1 MFPTAVQKFP
11 RYFEVYIEVFAVFQS
26 SRVFILLFL
35 TEPLQ
40 MFRGTQF
47 EKRRSTCTL
56 HFFKWQVTVESVCGI
71 ISADA
76 ERCGNALNWGA
87 NERGEGAAGLQ
98 PPKSKLENTDSADT
112 VSRIYLSASV
122 SH

>member
-11 RYFEVYIEVFAVFQS
+11 RYFEVYVEVFAVFQS

-56 HFFKWQVTVESVCGI
+56 HFFK
-71 ISADA
+71 
-76 ERCGNALNWGA
+76 
-87 NERGEGAAGLQ
+87 
-98 PPKSKLENTDSADT
+98 
-112 VSRIYLSASV
+112 
-122 SH
+122 